1 MAWRVATAAL
11 PQYNPDMRRLFLLPR
26 YQREAARLLDAKVQ
40 DEMER
45 HIADDPER
53 HPRIAGGGGMRKAR
67 WARSGTG
74 KRGGVRVIYYFA
86 APEAVYF
93 RSTRLGR
100 VLVES
105 AKQIAQHMRSEI
117 ELPMKVV
124 RVVPDVDVRA
134 IREGQGLTRE
144 QFAERYGL
152 QVRAIQEWEQGR
164 RKPEPAVRAY
174 MLVIKNQPAAV
185 RRALT
190 AA

>member
-40 DEMER
+40 DEMGR

-93 RSTRLGR
+93 ISVYAKNEKENLSDAEKQALSKILKPIKQQEHKARSRTGR
-100 VLVES
+100 IGETN
-105 AKQIAQHMRSEI
+105 
-117 ELPMKVV
+117 
-124 RVVPDVDVRA
+124 RA
-134 IREGQGLTRE
+134 THEE
-144 QFAERYGL
+144 
-152 QVRAIQEWEQGR
+152 
-164 RKPEPAVRAY
+164 
-174 MLVIKNQPAAV
+174 
-185 RRALT
+185 
-190 AA
+190 